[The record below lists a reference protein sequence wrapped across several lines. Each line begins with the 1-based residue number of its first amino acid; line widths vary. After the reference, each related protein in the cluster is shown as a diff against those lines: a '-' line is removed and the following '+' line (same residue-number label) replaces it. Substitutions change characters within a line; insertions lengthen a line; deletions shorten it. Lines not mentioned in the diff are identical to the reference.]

1 MTLREPQGH
10 PEQGRGVK
18 AVYALYDE
26 GRAAQQAVD
35 ALRTVGI
42 ADRDITV
49 ISGYPME
56 GFEFGRAD
64 SANWLWWFACGGGLA
79 GMLLGYGLT
88 WLAQTAWPL
97 ENSWPINVGGM
108 PTYSWWPSIIII
120 FELTMLGAIVTTAVA
135 LLITAG
141 LPGRGEKLYDPAV
154 TDGKILVGV
163 ENPPDASVGTLE
175 RALNTPPGAVVKLR

>member
-1 MTLREPQGH
+1 M
-10 PEQGRGVK
+10 K

-26 GRAAQQAVD
+26 GRSAQQAVD
-35 ALRTVGI
+35 ALRTAGI

-49 ISGYPME
+49 ISAYPME
-56 GFEFGRAD
+56 GFEFGRMD
-64 SANWLWWFACGGGLA
+64 SANWLWWFACAGGLA

-88 WLAQTAWPL
+88 WLAQNAWPI
-97 ENSWPINVGGM
+97 EGGWPINVGGM
-108 PTYSWWPSIIII
+108 PKYSWWPSLIII

-141 LPGRGEKLYDPAV
+141 LPAWREKLYDPAV

-163 ENPPDASVGTLE
+163 ENPPDAVVGTLE
-175 RALNTPPGAVVKLR
+175 RALHGSPGAVVKSL